1 VKIGQIKI
9 DNFIVGIAIVVAV
22 AFIFPHGTQEP
33 YAGTLDLIA
42 RIGISLIF
50 FFYGLKLSVIQLVQG
65 LKNWKL
71 HVLIQL
77 TTFLFF
83 PLLILSFYPFV
94 VSDELSKSLFLGFLF
109 LAALPSTV
117 SSSVVM
123 VSIAKGNLPAAI
135 FNASISGLIGIAV
148 TPLWMGLFIQKS
160 GSTIP
165 LSDVYT
171 TLLFEIL
178 LPVIVG
184 LLLQPLFGTVVQRF
198 RKQLTLFDKSVI
210 LLIIYKSFAV
220 SFENKIFTA
229 VSYTQLLLILLAV
242 IVLFYVVFFFTGFIS
257 KKLTISYPD
266 QTTAQFCGTKKSLV
280 HGTVFS
286 KILFTS
292 SGALGIILLP
302 LMLFHAFQIIAT
314 SIIAEKRG
322 REQNF
327 SPKEPS

>member
-9 DNFIVGIAIVVAV
+9 DNFIVAIATIVII
-22 AFIFPHGTQEP
+22 AFFFPQGTQEP
-33 YAGTLDLIA
+33 FVGILDLIA

-50 FFYGLKLSVIQLVQG
+50 FFYGLKLSIRQLVQG

-71 HVLIQL
+71 HVLIQF

-83 PLLILSFYPFV
+83 PFLILSFYPIV
-94 VSDELSKSLFLGFLF
+94 ATNELSKSLFLGFLF

-148 TPLWMGLFIQKS
+148 TPLWMGVFIQQA
-160 GSTIP
+160 GSSIP
-165 LSDVYT
+165 WGDVYT
-171 TLLFEIL
+171 TLLIEIL
-178 LPVIVG
+178 IPVIIG
-184 LLLQPLFGTVVQRF
+184 LMLQPLLGAQVKRF
-198 RKQLTLFDKSVI
+198 SKQLTLFDKSII
-210 LLIIYKSFAV
+210 LLIIYKSFAI
-220 SFENKIFTA
+220 SFDNHFFSA
-229 VSYTQLLLILLAV
+229 VSYTNLLFLLLAV
-242 IVLFYVVFFFTGFIS
+242 IVLFYTVFFFTGFIS
-257 KKLTISYPD
+257 KKLNISFPD

-286 KILFTS
+286 KILFS
-292 SGALGIILLP
+292 SSSSLGIILLP

-322 REQNF
+322 REKNF
-327 SPKEPS
+327 STKENL